1 MSCSQKKYK
10 KNKVNPKKEQEII
23 ILKAEINEE
32 ETRGT
37 KYLINKSE
45 P

>member
-1 MSCSQKKYK
+1 MSCSQKKY

-32 ETRGT
+32 ETRET

-45 P
+45 L